1 MMRVVAGQ
9 VPELTDE
16 FCRFAA
22 QLGLGGVQ
30 VNTPRLPGDEQWEV
44 EDLVAL
50 RRQAERYGLRLE
62 AIENL
67 PTGFY
72 DDVMLD
78 GPRAE
83 KQIANVQTVI
93 RHLAA
98 AEIPVLGYCFMPQSV
113 WRTSVDAS
121 GRAGAI
127 VTSYDDA
134 IAQDPAQRDDVWVAR
149 RDDRLEAVWVRGKAA
164 EVGSATQQEMW
175 RRHVQF
181 VEAILPV
188 AESEGVR
195 LALHPDDPPV
205 ESLGGV
211 GRPIASVDALKRL
224 ADHFTSSAYGF
235 DLCLGTVSEMGG
247 ADAVMEAV
255 RYLGARDR
263 IVYVHM
269 RDVIGTV
276 PRFSEC
282 FIGEG
287 NYDPLEVLRELHR
300 QGFDGFV
307 MDDHV
312 PEVIGD
318 TPWMH
323 RGRAHAIGYLQ
334 ALIHA
339 VTHEG
344 EQSSHA
350 R

>member
-9 VPELTDE
+9 MPELTDE
-16 FCRFAA
+16 FCQFAA

-30 VNTPRLPGDEQWEV
+30 VNTPRLPGDERWEV
-44 EDLVAL
+44 DDLVVL
-50 RRQAERYGLRLE
+50 RRKAEKHGLRLE
-62 AIENL
+62 AIENI
-67 PTGFY
+67 PISFY
-72 DDVMLD
+72 DDVMMG

-83 KQIANVQTVI
+83 KQIANVQAVI
-93 RHLAA
+93 RHVAA

-127 VTSYDDA
+127 VTTYDHE
-134 IAQDPAQRDDVWVAR
+134 IAEDPARRDDIWVAR
-149 RDDRLEAVWVRGKAA
+149 RDDRLESVWVRGKATD
-164 EVGSATQQEMW
+164 VGSSTPQEMW
-175 RRHVQF
+175 KRHLQF

-188 AESEGVR
+188 AEAEGIR

-205 ESLGGV
+205 SSLAGV
-211 GRPIASVDALKRL
+211 GRAISSVDALKLL
-224 ADHFTSSAYGF
+224 ADHFTSPAFGF

-247 ADAVMEAV
+247 ADAVMESV
-255 RYLGARDR
+255 RYLGARDK
-263 IVYVHM
+263 IIYVHM

-287 NYDPLEVLRELHR
+287 NYDPLDVVRELHGL
-300 QGFDGFV
+300 GFDGFV

-312 PEVIGD
+312 PEVVD
-318 TPWMH
+318 DSPWMH

-339 VTHEG
+339 VSHEANG
-344 EQSSHA
+344 RVRS
-350 R
+350 